1 MTDLSRVCYKNSFLK
16 QVIVRIDFLQFVPTT
31 GLFNSAIE
39 EVILKIFPKRG
50 KDQIIRFNEVNVFF
64 TPDDRSTPNAKGT
77 TTEGIKK
84 EYFTLDGTDKIALT
98 NKSMVFEINAYQS
111 YQLHRQW
118 LQNIIFTFCEINR
131 ITSVRTGI
139 RFINIFE
146 ASRIKL
152 QKQYFSNEIAAT
164 LMIKPNQEK
173 DALSLVRSMHIN
185 EYRCDSMSL
194 NFRYGMYNPDYP
206 NILKN
211 NTFALDY
218 DCYTEEPK
226 ETADDI
232 LRTIEKGHDLIQQMF
247 EKSITD
253 ALRKVMKDE

>member
-1 MTDLSRVCYKNSFLK
+1 MRLLAFR
-16 QVIVRIDFLQFVPTT
+16 
-31 GLFNSAIE
+31 
-39 EVILKIFPKRG
+39 KRL
-50 KDQIIRFNEVNVFF
+50 
-64 TPDDRSTPNAKGT
+64 
-77 TTEGIKK
+77 TTEGIRK
-84 EYFTLDGTDKIALT
+84 EYFTFSGTDKIVLT
-98 NKSMVFEINAYQS
+98 NKFMVFEINAYQS
-111 YQLHRQW
+111 YLLHRQW
-118 LQNIIFTFCEINR
+118 LQNIIFTFCEKNR
-131 ITSVRTGI
+131 ITSERTGI

-146 ASRIKL
+146 SSRIKL
-152 QKQYFSNEIAAT
+152 QKQYFLNEIAAT
-164 LMIKPNQEK
+164 LIIKPNREK
-173 DALSLVRSMHIN
+173 DELSLVRSMHTN

-211 NTFALDY
+211 NSFVLDY
-218 DCYTEEPK
+218 DCYTEELK